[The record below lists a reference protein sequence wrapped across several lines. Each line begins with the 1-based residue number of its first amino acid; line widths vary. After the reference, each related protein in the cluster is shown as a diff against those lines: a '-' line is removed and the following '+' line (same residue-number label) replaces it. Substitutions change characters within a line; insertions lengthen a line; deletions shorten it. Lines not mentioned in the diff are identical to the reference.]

1 MIQDIY
7 PHTYHNEYTP
17 HEPGLEDI
25 VLHYKDNSVFVKKE
39 NETDISFLT
48 FEEVVSI
55 FPKAQEVYIYLFSI
69 DSVSYYLVPGLPE
82 SLFPTYQ
89 FENNRIFRTARPK
102 DLAFAGITGWQL
114 FTWYNEHKF
123 CGKCGSAMKPDTKER
138 MLYCP
143 DCKTMEYPKICPAV
157 ITAVRNGNKLLLSKY
172 AGREYVHY
180 ALIAGFAEIGETI
193 EETVKREVME
203 EVGLKVKN
211 LHFYKSQPWSF
222 SGTLLFGFFCDLDG
236 EDTISLDEE
245 ELSMATWMERENI
258 PDDPEQISLT
268 REMMT
273 VFKNGEDKNYC

>member
-7 PHTYHNEYTP
+7 PHIYHNEYTP
-17 HEPGLEDI
+17 HEPNPEDI
-25 VLHYKDNSVFVKKE
+25 VLHYKDNTVFVKKE
-39 NETDISFLT
+39 EQNISFLK
-48 FEEVVSI
+48 FSEVVSVY
-55 FPKAQEVYIYLFSI
+55 PKAKETFIYLFSI
-69 DSVSYYLVPGLPE
+69 DKVSYYLIPELPE
-82 SLFPTYQ
+82 ALFSNYH
-89 FENNRIFRTARPK
+89 FENNRLFRTARPK

-114 FTWYNEHKF
+114 FTWYSEHKF
-123 CGKCGSAMKPDTKER
+123 CGKCGSPMKPDTKER
-138 MLYCP
+138 MLHCP
-143 DCKTMEYPKICPAV
+143 NCNTIEYPKICPAV

-180 ALIAGFAEIGETI
+180 ALIAGFTEIGETI

-245 ELSMATWMERENI
+245 ELSMAVWMDRESI
-258 PDDPEQISLT
+258 PDDLEQISLT

-273 VFKNGEDKNYC
+273 VFKNGEDKKYC